1 MSSDAYQRSPCL
13 YLESNNVKI
22 GSNRDA
28 GGGVTELIYK
38 SLYNFINIVDLG
50 RMCQTATFWST
61 NGVAYNPDECGA
73 ESNPGNTPNLNSPCL
88 VLENQG
94 GTQVSL
100 CNPKEWLPGVFG
112 PGYVY
117 DWIKLG
123 KHATIIGDG
132 IVKYQTDV
140 INDRSIQHDGLY
152 QVEIPSIYTVQQM
165 CRYYGYDAASS
176 ALEEFQVG
184 NFVSG
189 DINQYHKQYSPPSG
203 SGGVIVSSP
212 DQLWALGIYGAQ
224 GAVDYFTL
232 WSFINAPP
240 GGNQQLEWPCSKLTA
255 VKIENA
261 NPLPAG
267 TYAYTSY
274 LIMGTVGEVQSKM
287 RALFTGAP
295 LPQAGGNPPP
305 PSAPAPTSVPAPT
318 PTVTPTGGNAYRLTI
333 QPTPASVTVNDDKSI
348 SIVMN

>member
-1 MSSDAYQRSPCL
+1 MSSNAYQTSPCL

-28 GGGVTELIYK
+28 GGCVTEIIYRNV
-38 SLYNFINIVDLG
+38 YNFVNVCDLG
-50 RMCQTATFWST
+50 REVQTATFWST
-61 NGVAYNPDECGA
+61 NGVAYNPDEGGA
-73 ESNPGNTPNLNSPCL
+73 ESNPANTPNLNSPCL

-94 GTQVSL
+94 NTQVSL
-100 CNPKEWLPGVFG
+100 CNPKEWSASVFG
-112 PGYVY
+112 LGYVY

-123 KHATIIGDG
+123 KHATIVGDG
-132 IVKYQTDV
+132 IVQYQTDV

-165 CRYYGYDAASS
+165 CRYYGYDAGSDS
-176 ALEEFQVG
+176 VQEFQVG
-184 NFVSG
+184 NFASG
-189 DINQYHKQYSPPSG
+189 DINQYHKQYSPASG
-203 SGGVIVSSP
+203 AGGVIVSSP
-212 DQLWALGIYGAQ
+212 DQLWALGIYGGQ

-240 GGNQQLEWPCSKLTA
+240 GADQHLDWPCSKLTA

-274 LIMGTVGEVQSKM
+274 LVMGTVGEVQSKM
-287 RALFTGAP
+287 RALYTGSP

-305 PSAPAPTSVPAPT
+305 SPAPT
-318 PTVTPTGGNAYRLTI
+318 PTVTSTGGNAYRLTI
-333 QPTPASVTVNDDKSI
+333 QPTPSSVVVNGDKSI
-348 SIVMN
+348 SIVM